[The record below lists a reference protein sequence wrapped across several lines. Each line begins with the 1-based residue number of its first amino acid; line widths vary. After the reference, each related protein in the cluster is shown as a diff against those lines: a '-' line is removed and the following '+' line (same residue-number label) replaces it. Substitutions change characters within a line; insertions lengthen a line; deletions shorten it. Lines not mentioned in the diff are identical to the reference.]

1 MAIDDSR
8 FMPEAPP
15 FARSNPQA
23 YYAWLTSNGFPHR
36 AAYDQTVGIFGAPKS
51 PEEQK
56 RDAAKQQQQAGL
68 AQTGGAITGAI
79 ASGYILN
86 NAGKWIDKFTG
97 AEATP
102 EVAKQ
107 LSSGTLSISR
117 PVPPPTT
124 TVDGSGAVVDMGG
137 GSAATPQLSGEVTTI
152 DTPVGPQ
159 QVPVEAANDPGFLQS
174 TNWNAIGTGAL
185 SALAAYQAYRSYQS
199 GDKIGAGISGATA
212 ASLGASALGQA
223 GVQFAGQQTMAAAAP
238 YLGIAAG
245 AYGGYQTAEAM
256 SDMAAGNQ
264 RNRAGITGGAMSGAM
279 IGGSIGSLV
288 PGVGTVVGAG
298 VGAAV
303 GAVAGAVGSL
313 TGSSKGKGQMQRDAI
328 RGVLQERGLLD
339 EKFQG
344 TLADGTLTD
353 FGQDGSKLNTKAMNK
368 LQSENPNAFES
379 TQQLGDA
386 IAASYGFVGDKARS
400 LSRLYVRGALSNAKD
415 DPNTAIANMQHF
427 AKQQGITPDLLQTN
441 LTQALEEN
449 RITQGEFNRL
459 SSAAQQLVSGGSA
472 GPMPQ
477 AAAIPRP
484 EKGQVAR
491 QSAGLYRDDQGKLVR
506 AKSMKQALKK
516 AYDNTKT
523 KEKK

>member
-1 MAIDDSR
+1 MDGKQG
-8 FMPEAPP
+8 FHPEAPA
-15 FARSNPQA
+15 FARSRPDA

-36 AAYDQTVGIFGAPKS
+36 VAYDQTTAIFGAPKS

-56 RDAAKQQQQAGL
+56 RDAARQQQQAGF
-68 AQTGGAITGAI
+68 AQVGGAITGAI
-79 ASGYILN
+79 AANYIRN
-86 NAGKWIDKFTG
+86 NAGKWIDKLTG
-97 AEATP
+97 AEAPT
-102 EVAKQ
+102 EVAQQ
-107 LSSGTLSISR
+107 LNSGTLSISR
-117 PVPPPTT
+117 AVPPPTT
-124 TVDGSGAVVDMGG
+124 TVDGSGAVIDIGG
-137 GSAATPQLSGEVTTI
+137 TSATPQLSGEMTTI

-174 TNWNAIGTGAL
+174 TNWGAIGSGAL

-223 GVQFAGQQTMAAAAP
+223 GVSFAGQQTMAAAAP

-256 SDMAAGNQ
+256 GDMAAGSQ

-288 PGVGTVVGAG
+288 PGVGTVIGAG
-298 VGAAV
+298 I
-303 GAVAGAVGSL
+303 GAVVGGIAGAVGSI

-339 EKFQG
+339 ENFQG

-368 LQSENPNAFES
+368 LQSENPNAFEP

-386 IAASYGFVGDKARS
+386 IAASYGFMGDKARS
-400 LSRLYVRGALSNAKD
+400 LSRLYVRGALSNAQD
-415 DPNTAIANMQHF
+415 DPNIAIANMQHF
-427 AKQQGITPDLLQTN
+427 AKQQGITPELLQTN

-477 AAAIPRP
+477 AAPIPRP

-491 QSAGLYRDDQGKLVR
+491 QSAGLYRDDKGNLVR
-506 AKSMKQALKK
+506 AKSMKQALRK
-516 AYDNTKT
+516 AYDKT
-523 KEKK
+523 KEKEKK